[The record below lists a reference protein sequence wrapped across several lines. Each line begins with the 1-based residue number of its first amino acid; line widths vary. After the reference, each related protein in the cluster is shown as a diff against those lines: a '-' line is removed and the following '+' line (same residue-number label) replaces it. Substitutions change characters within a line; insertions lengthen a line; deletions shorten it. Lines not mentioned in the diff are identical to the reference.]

1 MKHDRSHVIDTLDP
15 ASLDGFTT
23 ALVEAGFEPLPGDG
37 ARWRGPIH
45 PAFKKLT
52 QSTEMEILIQ
62 DGWPVRHPRV
72 YVRGLQIEHVN
83 QEGEVCLWRDD
94 DPTMEWATLSGILT
108 RIEEW
113 CDAASSGFRNEDRA
127 LDAHLY
133 FERVSSGLAII
144 NLDEFRSGGAMRD
157 GDFEAI
163 YGTLKNGA
171 LHLTTR
177 QIAGDVMKGRWYYRS
192 KDVGHPRDLQS
203 LRSSLTSAQ
212 QRHFDNGI
220 HLATEGKK
228 GAADVLVLIW
238 ETDYGTNVLLVVPKR
253 RPDGG
258 IEWLSIEAARSDL
271 ETLSSR
277 SGSDAELLLQ
287 KNAVLFGAGA
297 IGSHLALC
305 LAGAGLGNLTL
316 VDGDRLRPGNV
327 VRHALGR
334 PFVGENKARALK
346 EELTSR
352 LPWTR
357 VQVKDSDVWSP
368 REIAGLCNSMDVVI
382 DATGNAAFAI
392 LISQAAERQKWPLV
406 SVALYR
412 GGTVAR
418 VRRQWR
424 GVPAIYRRANLD
436 SYPVIPSGNGEE
448 WFTET
453 GCSAPVNLAPPQ
465 AVMSAAAL
473 ASQVSIDALCER
485 AELSDEIIDV
495 YRSLPQVGFERFT
508 RRLVA

>member
-1 MKHDRSHVIDTLDP
+1 MKLDRSHVIDTLDP
-15 ASLDGFTT
+15 GLLDGFIT
-23 ALVEAGFEPLPGDG
+23 ALVEAGFEPLPVEG

-45 PAFKKLT
+45 PALKKLT
-52 QSTEMEILIQ
+52 QATEMEILIQ

-72 YVRGLQIEHVN
+72 YVQGLKTEHVN

-94 DPTMEWATLSGILT
+94 DPTMEWATLPGFLK

-113 CDAASSGFRNEDRA
+113 CDAASSGFRSEDRA

-133 FERVSSGLAII
+133 LQRVSSGLAII
-144 NLDEFRSGGAMRD
+144 DLDEFRSGGALDD
-157 GDFEAI
+157 GVFEAI
-163 YGTLKNGA
+163 YGTLENGA
-171 LHLTTR
+171 LRITTR

-203 LRSSLTSAQ
+203 FRSALTSAQ

-220 HLATEGKK
+220 HLFTEGKT

-238 ETDYGTNVLLVVPKR
+238 ETGYGTNVLVVMPKV

-258 IEWLSIEAARSDL
+258 IELFSIEAARSDRK
-271 ETLSSR
+271 TLSSR
-277 SGSDAELLLQ
+277 SGSDADLLFQ
-287 KNAVLFGAGA
+287 RSAVLFGAGA
-297 IGSHLALC
+297 IGSHVALC
-305 LAGAGLGNLTL
+305 LAGAGLGKLTL

-334 PFVGENKARALK
+334 RFVGENKARAMK

-352 LPWTR
+352 SPWTT
-357 VQVKDSDVWSP
+357 VHVEDSHVWSP
-368 REIAGLCNSMDVVI
+368 RDIAGLCSSTGVVI
-382 DATGNAAFAI
+382 DATGNAAFSI
-392 LISQAAERQKWPLV
+392 LVSQTAEQQKWPLV
-406 SVALYR
+406 SVALFR

-424 GVPAIYRRANLD
+424 GVPAIYRRAHLD
-436 SYPVIPSGNGEE
+436 SYPLIPSGDGEE
-448 WFTET
+448 WFIET
-453 GCSAPVNLAPPQ
+453 GCSAPVNRAPPQ

-473 ASQVSIDALCER
+473 ATQVSVDALCER
-485 AELSDEIIDV
+485 AELSDEIVDV
-495 YRSLPQVGFERFT
+495 YRSLPEAGFERFT

>member
-1 MKHDRSHVIDTLDP
+1 MKQDRSHVIDTLDP
-15 ASLDGFTT
+15 GSLDGFIT
-23 ALVEAGFEPLPGDG
+23 ALVEAGFEPSPGEG

-52 QSTEMEILIQ
+52 QATEMEILIQ
-62 DGWPVRHPRV
+62 DGWPARHPRV
-72 YVRGLQIEHVN
+72 HVQGLQIEHVN

-94 DPTMEWATLSGILT
+94 DPTMEWATLPGLLK

-113 CDAASSGFRNEDRA
+113 CDRARSGFRSEDRG

-133 FERVSSGLAII
+133 LQRVSSGLAII
-144 NLDEFRSGGAMRD
+144 NLDEFRSGGALND
-157 GDFEAI
+157 GAFEAI
-163 YGTLKNGA
+163 YGTLENGA
-171 LHLTTR
+171 LRLTTR
-177 QIAGDVMKGRWYYRS
+177 QIAGDVLKGRWYYRS

-203 LRSSLTSAQ
+203 FRSALTSAQ
-212 QRHFDNGI
+212 QRHFYNGI
-220 HLATEGKK
+220 PLFTERKR
-228 GAADVLVLIW
+228 GAADLLVLIW
-238 ETDYGTNVLLVVPKR
+238 ETGYGTNVLVVMPKG
-253 RPDGG
+253 RPGGG
-258 IEWLSIEAARSDL
+258 IELLSIEAARSDL
-271 ETLSSR
+271 ETLHSR
-277 SGSDAELLLQ
+277 SGLDAELLS
-287 KNAVLFGAGA
+287 KKGAVLFGAGA
-297 IGSHLALC
+297 IGSHVALC
-305 LAGAGLGNLTL
+305 LAGAGLGKLTL

-334 PFVGENKARALK
+334 RFVGENKARAMK

-352 LPWTR
+352 SPWTR
-357 VQVKDSDVWSP
+357 VQAEDSHVWSP
-368 REIAGLCNSMDVVI
+368 RQIAGLCDSMDVVI
-382 DATGNAAFAI
+382 DASGNAAFSI
-392 LISQAAERQKWPLV
+392 LISQTAERQKWPLV

-424 GVPAIYRRANLD
+424 SVPAIYRRASLD
-436 SYPVIPSGNGEE
+436 SYPLIPPGDGEE
-448 WFTET
+448 SFLET
-453 GCSAPVNLAPPQ
+453 GCSAPVNLAAPQ

-485 AELSDEIIDV
+485 AELSDEIVDV